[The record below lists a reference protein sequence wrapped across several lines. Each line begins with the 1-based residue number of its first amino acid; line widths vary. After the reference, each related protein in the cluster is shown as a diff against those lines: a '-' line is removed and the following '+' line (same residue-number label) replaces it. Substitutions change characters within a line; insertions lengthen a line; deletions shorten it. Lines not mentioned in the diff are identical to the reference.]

1 MRDSEAYVSPNDK
14 LAVEDYPYRTTC
26 HRNDDAWFILDQIFI
41 LWPKYEE
48 WEVMFTIFSKDILD
62 LRERVPDS
70 PESPDVDDDDD
81 DSDDDDQTHLP
92 AVSFWRSSRNASLL
106 ISEEH
111 ASEERDKQLGTGVVT
126 RLLLMP
132 DESRDIRKALD
143 VSKETCVA
151 LYTRF
156 FSLPQFAVLANG
168 ASESE
173 GGTHAGVV
181 WIGRYVTRHWPAEY
195 TQDCFLRLG
204 RLCQESM
211 ERDVQQ
217 PQV

>member
-1 MRDSEAYVSPNDK
+1 MPEGMPNLDLNQFK
-14 LAVEDYPYRTTC
+14 IALNVTRTTC
-26 HRNDDAWFILDQIFI
+26 S
-41 LWPKYEE
+41 
-48 WEVMFTIFSKDILD
+48 M
-62 LRERVPDS
+62 S
-70 PESPDVDDDDD
+70 PGRRS
-81 DSDDDDQTHLP
+81 HLT

-156 FSLPQFAVLANG
+156 FSLPQFAVLG

-195 TQDCFLRLG
+195 TGLLLRLG
-204 RLCQESM
+204 RLCQEPM